1 MAIIQHPRGYLKLA
15 SVFAAFPVVNMPRLD
30 GTPSNPFNYFWSLSM
45 LDRAMIFGL
54 VAGIGAFIFVLE
66 LVRRRRLKEEYSLL
80 WLATAVVLIG
90 LSLSRPALD
99 TLASAVGIIYPP
111 SALFLVAVIFV
122 LFILLHYSI
131 VLTRLTQENKEN
143 AQQLALLR
151 WQIEQMQKTLAT
163 REEHPYERQ
172 DDEDGRVQRDEPVM
186 FTQGIDVLP

>member
-1 MAIIQHPRGYLKLA
+1 MTTTQNNGNSVSNFLALVMFTNLPKLDA
-15 SVFAAFPVVNMPRLD
+15 SPTNSFYV
-30 GTPSNPFNYFWSLSM
+30 FWSLSM

-54 VAGIGAFIFVLE
+54 VAGIGTFIFVLE

-80 WLATAVVLIG
+80 WLATAAALII
-90 LSLSRPALD
+90 LSLSRPTLD

-122 LFILLHYSI
+122 LIILLHYSV

-163 REEHPYERQ
+163 GQENTNERQ
-172 DDEDGRVQRDEPVM
+172 NDQTSRVNRDKPVVL
-186 FTQGIDVLP
+186 TQGVDVLAQ